1 MGVNRIT
8 AMATKILR
16 TLYQIFFLFDVF
28 VFMVNCSPVPAG
40 NIFTNET
47 SIMMPDNE
55 TIIEMKIA
63 VKNKDNSALTSVS
76 KILLSPAVMDQIIGA
91 VGQAIEVEDKKEGA
105 AIRDSI
111 RTAFIK
117 MSGTENNGTLL
128 KEENITAEEKDDK
141 NPNPKQKAK
150 VTVRLTENRE
160 PVVTLVEKH
169 K

>member
-1 MGVNRIT
+1 MG
-8 AMATKILR
+8 MAAKILSA
-16 TLYQIFFLFDVF
+16 LYQIFFLFDVF
-28 VFMVNCSPVPAG
+28 MFLVNCSPLLPAG
-40 NIFTNET
+40 NIFTNAT

-63 VKNKDNSALTSVS
+63 VKNKDTSALTPVS

-117 MSGTENNGTLL
+117 MSGTENNGTLV
-128 KEENITAEEKDDK
+128 KEDKITEEKKDDK

-150 VTVRLTENRE
+150 VTVRLTGNRE
-160 PVVTLVEKH
+160 PVVTLVENH